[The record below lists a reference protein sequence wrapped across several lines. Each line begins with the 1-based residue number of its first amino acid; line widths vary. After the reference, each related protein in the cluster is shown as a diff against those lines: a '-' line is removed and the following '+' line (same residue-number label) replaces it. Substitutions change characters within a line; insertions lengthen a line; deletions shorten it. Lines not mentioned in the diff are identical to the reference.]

1 MRVYLRIAFLFLFF
15 ISPAQS
21 SGQQSMQIKG
31 IVNIQ
36 NDKKILSGVTV
47 LLYAARDSSLVST
60 AFTNAKGEFSIMALN
75 GTYYLVLSAI
85 GYSKYTTATFQL
97 KSNTNYQV
105 PAIMLVPNS
114 RTLKEVSVTASRSV
128 LERKA
133 GKLIFNIDAA
143 PSTAGLN
150 ALEILRKAPGVVVDQ
165 NDNISL
171 AGRTNVLVTID
182 GKQTYLSGSD
192 VANLLKSMQSAQIE
206 SIEIIS
212 NPGAR
217 YEANSTGGIINIK
230 TKKSKGDGLNGN
242 LSLSEGYNKYLVS
255 ANSVDLNFRKKA
267 FNIFGS
273 YNDYRGTNVQHTL
286 IRRVT
291 PGIGNQLYFNQRS
304 KDSANYTAQNFKIG
318 TDFFIGKNHTIGF
331 LMKGNIQNTDHNVY
345 SNVNIGDSFL
355 VADSVLKTTSFNA
368 SDNSNYAYNI
378 NYKGILDTSGQEISV
393 DADYSNYDGQNNAT
407 YKNYFYLPDGNF
419 LNNGQIYHNLAP
431 SNIDIKAIKADYTLP
446 LSRIFKLE
454 TGLKVASVKSD
465 NNFVYENIA
474 DDKLVPD
481 PARSN
486 RFKYDEQV
494 NAAYGMINI
503 ALAKTTIQGGIRIER
518 TKSTGN
524 SLTMSTIT
532 KKDYTDF
539 FPSLTINRNFDA
551 DHMLNFSYSR
561 KINRPN
567 YQNLNPFLYYLDQ
580 YTYNQGNPNLK
591 PEYATNLEAG
601 FLYKQKYNAALA
613 YSHVSDVISQALLQ
627 TEGEKYLYQT
637 VLNLGKSDVLSLTL
651 TLPLTLSKW
660 WNISTSLLGYYKQIQ
675 SPHFINDESLNSKQL
690 SGSFFAQNN
699 FTLSRLFS
707 ADLGLFYSTP
717 QIQGAYKIRSIFN
730 ADAGM
735 RYSFPNKNGSLKLG
749 MSDIFHSQIAKVYS
763 VITSNDYFL
772 QQYST
777 TTTVRLTFSY
787 RFGKTTVKSAD
798 QENQG
803 LMPSKEGWGER
814 INPPG
819 LCPQIV

>member
-1 MRVYLRIAFLFLFF
+1 MMKVYLCVIFLFF
-15 ISPAQS
+15 MFIAPAQS
-21 SGQQSMQIKG
+21 VGQQIMQIKG
-31 IVNIQ
+31 IVQ
-36 NDKKILSGVTV
+36 DHKQTLSGTTV
-47 LLYAARDSSLVST
+47 LLYNAKDSGLVST
-60 AFTNAKGEFSIMALN
+60 AITNAQGEFSIMAVN
-75 GTYYLVLSAI
+75 GTYYLVLSSI

-97 KSNTNYQV
+97 KSSVNYQV
-105 PAIMLVPNS
+105 PSIVLVPNS
-114 RTLKEVSVTASRSV
+114 RTLKEVSVTAIRPV

-133 GKLIFNIDAA
+133 GKLIFNIDAI

-150 ALEILRKAPGVVVDQ
+150 ALEVLRKAPGVVVDQ
-165 NDNISL
+165 NENISL

-192 VANLLKSMQSAQIE
+192 VANLLKSMQSAEIE
-206 SIEIIS
+206 SIEIIN

-230 TKKSKGDGLNGN
+230 TKKSKGDGLNVN

-255 ANSVDLNFRKKA
+255 ANSTDLNFRKKA

-286 IRRVT
+286 ISRVT
-291 PGIGNQLYFNQRS
+291 PGIGNQLYFSQRS
-304 KDSANYTAQNFKIG
+304 KDSASYTAQNFKIG

-331 LMKGNIQNTDHNVY
+331 LVKGNIQNTDHNVY
-345 SNVNIGDSFL
+345 SNVKIGDSFF

-368 SDNSNYAYNI
+368 SDNSNYTYNI
-378 NYKGILDTSGQEISV
+378 NYKGILDTAGQEISV

-407 YKNYFYLPDGNF
+407 YKNYFYLPDDNF
-419 LNNGQIYHNLAP
+419 LSNGQIYHNLSP

-446 LSRIFKLE
+446 LSRIFKIE
-454 TGLKVASVKSD
+454 AGLKVASVKSD

-474 DDKLVPD
+474 DEKLVPD

-494 NAAYGMINI
+494 NAAYGIINV
-503 ALAKTTIQGGIRIER
+503 ALLKTTLQAGIRIER

-524 SLTMSTIT
+524 SVTMGTIT
-532 KKDYTDF
+532 KKGYTDF
-539 FPSLTINRNFDA
+539 FPSLTVSRNFDA
-551 DHMLNFSYSR
+551 DHILNFSYSR

-591 PEYATNLEAG
+591 PEYATNLEG
-601 FLYKQKYNAALA
+601 SFLYKQKYSAALA

-627 TEGEKYLYQT
+627 NEGEKSLYQT
-637 VLNLGKSDVLSLTL
+637 VLNLGESDIVSLTL
-651 TLPLTLSKW
+651 SLPLTLSKW
-660 WNISTSLLGYYKQIQ
+660 WNIYTNLLGFYKQVQ
-675 SPHFINDESLNSKQL
+675 SPNYITAESLNSKQL

-699 FTLSRLFS
+699 FTLNKLFS

-717 QIQGAYKIRSIFN
+717 QIQAAYKIRSIFN
-730 ADAGM
+730 ADAGI
-735 RYSFPNKNGSLKLG
+735 RYSFPNKSGSLKLG
-749 MSDIFHSQIAKVYS
+749 MSDIFHSQIAKINS
-763 VITSNDYFL
+763 VIASNDYSL

-777 TTTVRLTFSY
+777 TTNVRLTLSY
-787 RFGKTTVKSAD
+787 RFGKMTVKSARSR
-798 QENQG
+798 ETG
-803 LMPSKEGWGER
+803 LDAEQKRLGGK
-814 INPPG
+814 N
-819 LCPQIV
+819 